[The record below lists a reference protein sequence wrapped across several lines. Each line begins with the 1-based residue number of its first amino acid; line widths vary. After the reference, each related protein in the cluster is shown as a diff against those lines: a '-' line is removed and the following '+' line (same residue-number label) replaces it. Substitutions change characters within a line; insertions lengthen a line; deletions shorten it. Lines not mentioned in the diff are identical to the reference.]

1 MFVKQQ
7 TGLKCGL
14 SSPFEKSE
22 KFFDR
27 VQQYARLNRIVYRI
41 RYGILEGRS
50 AVDALNLFHR
60 YRDDVYRLAVNYTGS
75 PQEAEDVS
83 RAVFLKLTEAGE
95 LPTGTERDF
104 LMQATAD
111 ECRSLLRF
119 GGWERAVKALFSA
132 AETGRQDILC
142 LPPNY
147 RVVMYLRYYEDFT
160 TGEIAR
166 LLKIPQGTA
175 AARLSRGRR
184 LLERQLRKG
193 AA

>member
-7 TGLKCGL
+7 TGLKCGS
-14 SSPFEKSE
+14 SSPFEKSK
-22 KFFDR
+22 KFLTGCNKMPVSIVLYIGFDAGLGGDR
-27 VQQYARLNRIVYRI
+27 
-41 RYGILEGRS
+41 
-50 AVDALNLFHR
+50 AVDALGLFHR

-104 LMQATAD
+104 LMQTTAD

-132 AETGRQDILC
+132 AETGRQDILR
-142 LPPNY
+142 LPPKY
-147 RVVMYLRYYEDFT
+147 RVVMYLRYYEDFA

>member
-1 MFVKQQ
+1 M
-7 TGLKCGL
+7 
-14 SSPFEKSE
+14 
-22 KFFDR
+22 
-27 VQQYARLNRIVYRI
+27 
-41 RYGILEGRS
+41 
-50 AVDALNLFHR
+50 DALGLFHR

-83 RAVFLKLTEAGE
+83 RAVFLKLAEAGE
-95 LPTGTERDF
+95 LPPGTERDF
-104 LMQATAD
+104 LMQTTAD

-119 GGWERAVKALFSA
+119 GGWEHAVKALFSA
-132 AETGRQDILC
+132 AETGRTRQDILC
-142 LPPNY
+142 LPPKY
-147 RVVMYLRYYEDFT
+147 RGVMYLRYYEDFT